1 MAPEQASLVLHFHGL
16 QEPGLGHCPLCP
28 DLLLDG
34 LHRGSTRRI
43 SPAARLWYAAA
54 PHSPCHRLA
63 CHVPVLACHVPVLA
77 CRLVGVARV
86 PRVDDLLLNTFLQ
99 LPTDALAIMSA
110 DISFE

>member
-1 MAPEQASLVLHFHGL
+1 M
-16 QEPGLGHCPLCP
+16 
-28 DLLLDG
+28 
-34 LHRGSTRRI
+34 
-43 SPAARLWYAAA
+43 
-54 PHSPCHRLA
+54 A
-63 CHVPVLACHVPVLA
+63 CHVPVLACHVTDWHVTPHVLA